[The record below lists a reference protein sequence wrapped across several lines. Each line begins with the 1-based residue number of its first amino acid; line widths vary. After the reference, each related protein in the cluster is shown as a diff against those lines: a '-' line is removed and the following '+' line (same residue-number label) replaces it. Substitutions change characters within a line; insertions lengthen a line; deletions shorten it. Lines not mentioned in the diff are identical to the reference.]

1 VRKRTRTKYVVAVF
15 GPVDEYMTALPNH
28 NLSVVMVVSLNNS
41 GGYLC
46 ITANWVSKRY
56 RSFGGVP

>member
-15 GPVDEYMTALPNH
+15 GPVDEYMTALPSR

-41 GGYLC
+41 KGYLC
-46 ITANWVSKRY
+46 ITANCVSKQY
-56 RSFGGVP
+56 QSFGGVP